1 MIMRTLNKT
10 AYIHVTRVS
19 AKPPLSRF
27 AVSMILV
34 SLAALALITFSFVFS
49 AHEDARGHYIDRLK
63 REKQAVERNKA
74 LKMEL
79 AAVTQKSYV
88 EFAAQE
94 RLGMKRPDDKEV
106 VVVR

>member
-1 MIMRTLNKT
+1 MLARTLDKA

-19 AKPPLSRF
+19 ARPPLSRF
-27 AVSMILV
+27 TISVMLIALG
-34 SLAALALITFSFVFS
+34 ALALIAFSVVFA
-49 AHEDARGHYIDRLK
+49 AHEDARSQYIERLR
-63 REKQAVERNKA
+63 REKQIVERNKA

-79 AAVTQKSYV
+79 AAVTQKGYV

-94 RLGMKRPDDKEV
+94 RLGLKKPDDKEV

>member
-1 MIMRTLNKT
+1 MITRTLDKA

-19 AKPPLSRF
+19 SRPPMSRF
-27 AVSMILV
+27 TISMILAA
-34 SLAALALITFSFVFS
+34 LAALALISFSFVFS
-49 AHEDARGHYIDRLK
+49 AHEDARSRYIERLR
-63 REKQAVERNKA
+63 REKQIVETNKT

-79 AAVTQKSYV
+79 AAVTQKGYV

-94 RLGMKRPDDKEV
+94 RLGLKRPDEQEV

>member
-1 MIMRTLNKT
+1 MITRILDRA

-19 AKPPLSRF
+19 SKPPMSRF
-27 AVSMILV
+27 AISMVLV
-34 SLAALALITFSFVFS
+34 ALAALALISFSLVFS
-49 AHEDARGHYIDRLK
+49 AHEDARDRYIERLR
-63 REKQAVERNKA
+63 REKQIVETNKA

-79 AAVTQKSYV
+79 AAVMQKGYV

-94 RLGMKRPDDKEV
+94 RLGLKRPDEKEV

>member
-1 MIMRTLNKT
+1 M
-10 AYIHVTRVS
+10 S
-19 AKPPLSRF
+19 PF
-27 AVSMILV
+27 AVGAILLA
-34 SLAALALITFSFVFS
+34 LAALALISFSFVFS
-49 AHEDARGHYIDRLK
+49 VHEDARSQYIERLK
-63 REKQAVERNKA
+63 REKAIAETNKA

-94 RLGMKRPDDKEV
+94 RLGLKRPDEKEV